1 MVRGVNRI
9 ILIGNLTADPELR
22 YTPQGTPV
30 ANFRIAVNRSIKDGA
45 GGYKDEVMFL
55 RIVVWDKAGETCAQ
69 YLSKGRPVL
78 VEGRL
83 DLRDYETKEGE
94 KRTSVE
100 VVADRVVFLSG
111 GGSAAASRQAEVA
124 PETPDDVPFY

>member
-30 ANFRIAVNRSIKDGA
+30 ANFRIAVNRSVKDGS
-45 GGYKDEVMFL
+45 GGYKDGVMFL

-111 GGSAAASRQAEVA
+111 GGGAGASRSAEAAA
-124 PETPDDVPFY
+124 ETPDDVPFY